1 MTLGKMQMEWLGL
14 FFVGT
19 FTGLLAGIFGLG
31 GGFLLIPLLSAL
43 GIPVA
48 EAAGTSLIAVWFSAI
63 AGSSLNWFKNKLDAR
78 KSVQIALLGIPA
90 AQLGVVVSNL
100 FPDRL
105 LKLIFAVLLLGMIY
119 LMNLRQQLSEQELD
133 IKLAL
138 SPPTPGATG
147 RKFYW
152 WQYASIG
159 AVSGFMSGLFGI
171 GGGLIMVPLQLGFL
185 AETLESAV
193 ANSLGAMVAIAA
205 SGLIGHAWRSEVLW
219 IPGLCLGAGSIFG
232 APLGSYI
239 LPRLPN
245 GLVTTAFR
253 LLLLVLSIYMMRASW
268 AGGFG

>member
-1 MTLGKMQMEWLGL
+1 MAWLGL

-63 AGSSLNWFKNKLDAR
+63 AGSSLNWFKDKFDAR
-78 KSVQIALLGIPA
+78 KSFQIALLGIPA

-119 LMNLRQQLSEQELD
+119 LMNLRQQLSEPELN
-133 IKLAL
+133 LQPSP
-138 SPPTPGATG
+138 SPPPLPPGATG

-171 GGGLIMVPLQLGFL
+171 GGGLIMVPLQLGL
-185 AETLESAV
+185 LGETLESAV
-193 ANSLGAMVAIAA
+193 ANSLGSMVAIAA
-205 SGLIGHAWRSEVLW
+205 SGLVGHAWRGEVLW

-239 LPRLPN
+239 LPRLN
-245 GLVTTAFR
+245 SNLVTTAFR
-253 LLLLVLSIYMMRASW
+253 LLLLVLSLYMVRASW
-268 AGGFG
+268 GSGLV

>member
-1 MTLGKMQMEWLGL
+1 MSWLGL

-31 GGFLLIPLLSAL
+31 GGFLLIPLLSFW

-63 AGSSLNWFKNKLDAR
+63 AGSALNWFKDTFDIG
-78 KSVQIALLGIPA
+78 KSFQIALLGIPA
-90 AQLGVVVSNL
+90 AQLGVVVSDL

-105 LKLIFAVLLLGMIY
+105 LKLIFAVLLLAMIY
-119 LMNLRQQLSEQELD
+119 FMNLQQQLGTPAQDLQLE
-133 IKLAL
+133 
-138 SPPTPGATG
+138 PTPAPLPAGVSG
-147 RKFYW
+147 QKFYW

-159 AVSGFMSGLFGI
+159 AVSGFMSGVFGI

-205 SGLIGHAWRSEVLW
+205 SGLFGHAWRGEVLW
-219 IPGLCLGAGSIFG
+219 IPGLCLGAGSLFG

-239 LPRLPN
+239 LPLLN
-245 GLVTTAFR
+245 SNFVTTAFR
-253 LLLLVLSIYMMRASW
+253 LLLLVLSLYMVRVSW
-268 AGGFG
+268 VGGLG

>member
-1 MTLGKMQMEWLGL
+1 MSWLAL
-14 FFVGT
+14 FFLGT

-31 GGFLLIPLLSAL
+31 GGFLLVPLLSFW

-63 AGSSLNWFKNKLDAR
+63 AGSALNWFKDTFDIR
-78 KSVQIALLGIPA
+78 KSFQIALLGIPA
-90 AQLGVVVSNL
+90 AQLGVVVSDL

-105 LKLIFAVLLLGMIY
+105 LKLIFAVLLLVMIY
-119 LMNLRQQLSEQELD
+119 LMNLRQQLGTQVMVLELD
-133 IKLAL
+133 AG
-138 SPPTPGATG
+138 GAHLG
-147 RKFYW
+147 RKVSW
-152 WQYASIG
+152 WRYGSIG
-159 AVSGFMSGLFGI
+159 AVSGLMSGLFGI

-268 AGGFG
+268 AEGFG